1 MLTLY
6 IISINTLKSFVSW
19 CHSLLFFPLSFLYQ
33 FPLKL
38 TSVFVLLIHGY
49 CSSSST
55 QTRMSIFFTSL
66 PSFILTLLSAVDTQ
80 LPIALPTLRIGHP
93 TKEPWF
99 WPYDRQLSHS
109 CVNISLLQS
118 HLPIPS
124 PKRYKDLGV
133 SNSNQDLTHPENSS
147 DSAWEP
153 ADSMPVMVSGG
164 SPPLESENIGSVGGF
179 SPQNPKK
186 PNWTEI

>member
-1 MLTLY
+1 MEFGTWVKIVILMIGRPAEGMALY
-6 IISINTLKSFVSW
+6 EEGKDALMMHANSLYYFHKYSLSLFVSW

-49 CSSSST
+49 CSSSYT

-93 TKEPWF
+93 AKEPWF

-109 CVNISLLQS
+109 CVNISLL
-118 HLPIPS
+118 
-124 PKRYKDLGV
+124 
-133 SNSNQDLTHPENSS
+133 
-147 DSAWEP
+147 
-153 ADSMPVMVSGG
+153 
-164 SPPLESENIGSVGGF
+164 
-179 SPQNPKK
+179 
-186 PNWTEI
+186 